1 MSVFLLAA
9 MEICCSI
16 CAVIDEK
23 GPEVGS
29 TVFFWLA
36 LREIWCSVCAIV
48 DEEGPEA
55 ALAVDKRFVAAH
67 KPSSMRKSQRP
78 A

>member
-16 CAVIDEK
+16 DEK

-29 TVFFWLA
+29 IVFFWLA
-36 LREIWCSVCAIV
+36 VCAIV

-55 ALAVDKRFVAAH
+55 ALTVFSACFDKRFVAAH